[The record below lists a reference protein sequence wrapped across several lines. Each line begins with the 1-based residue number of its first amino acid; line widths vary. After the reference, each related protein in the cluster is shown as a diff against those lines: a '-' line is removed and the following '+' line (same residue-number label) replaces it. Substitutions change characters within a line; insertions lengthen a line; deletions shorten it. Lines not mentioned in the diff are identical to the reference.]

1 MQAACPGRICDRRSR
16 GYNRVPDAP
25 ARRREAGADPGHG
38 TEFALSRSL
47 AAKSAPAPPAEPRVG
62 RRVRQLR
69 LAEGLRLKDLAAA
82 AGCSESLLSRV
93 ENNLTSPSLATLHRL
108 AKALGVS
115 MVALFDTASPDGVV
129 ISTPKDR
136 MVIGRGY
143 PGEQNEVLIPH
154 AENRLLEGFIV
165 TLMPGA
171 EPSGPFQHDG
181 EEVGVILEGVLEL
194 AVGDSVHV
202 LHPGDSFFF
211 RSDVTHRYRN
221 AGEAA
226 CRVVWINTPPTF

>member
-1 MQAACPGRICDRRSR
+1 MPGLQETCVACICGPRPGRYSSAPPGRRS
-16 GYNRVPDAP
+16 
-25 ARRREAGADPGHG
+25 EL
-38 TEFALSRSL
+38 TLSRPLVS
-47 AAKSAPAPPAEPRVG
+47 KPAPSDGAAPRVG

-69 LAEGLRLKDLAAA
+69 LAQGLRLKDLAVQ

-93 ENNLTSPSLATLHRL
+93 ENNITSPSLGTMHRL

-115 MVALFDTASPDGVV
+115 MIALFDEAGADGLV

-136 MVIGRGY
+136 MVIGRGF

-165 TLMPGA
+165 TLMPDA
-171 EPSGPFQHDG
+171 QPSGPFQHDG
-181 EEVGVILEGVLEL
+181 EEVGVILEGELEL
-194 AVGDSVHV
+194 TVGESVNV
-202 LHPGDSFFF
+202 LRTGDSFFF
-211 RSDVTHRYRN
+211 RSDVTHGYRN
-221 AGEAA
+221 VGEGA

>member
-1 MQAACPGRICDRRSR
+1 MQENDARRICAGRRRGYKPFWNAHSDRRAAGNAR
-16 GYNRVPDAP
+16 GQNPER
-25 ARRREAGADPGHG
+25 
-38 TEFALSRSL
+38 ALSRPL
-47 AAKSAPAPPAEPRVG
+47 AAKIAPVEGVAPRVG

-69 LAEGLRLKDLAAA
+69 LAHAMRLKDLAAA

-93 ENNLTSPSLATLHRL
+93 ENNLTCPSLATMHRL

-115 MVALFDTASPDGVV
+115 LVALFDVGSPDGVV
-129 ISTPKDR
+129 ITRPRDR
-136 MVIGRGY
+136 TVIGRGY
-143 PGEQNEVLIPH
+143 PGEQNEVLIPY

-181 EEVGVILEGVLEL
+181 EEVGVILEGALEL
-194 AVGDSVHV
+194 VVGGSLNV
-202 LHPGDSFFF
+202 LREGDSFFF
-211 RSDVTHRYRN
+211 RSDVSHRYRN
-221 AGEAA
+221 AGDVT